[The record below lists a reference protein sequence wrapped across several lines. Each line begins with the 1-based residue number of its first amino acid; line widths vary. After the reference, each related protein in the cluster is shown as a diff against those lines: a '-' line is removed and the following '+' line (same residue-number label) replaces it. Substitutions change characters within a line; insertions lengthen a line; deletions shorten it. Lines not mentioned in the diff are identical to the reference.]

1 MPAGHLIT
9 GARGE
14 DIAEEHLKALGLR
27 IRHRNWQN
35 QGLELDMVC
44 LDPSTRPATL
54 VFVEVK
60 TRSGTDWGA
69 PSQAVGRGKR
79 GRLDRAAR
87 LYLSEHK
94 LWDAPCRFDVV
105 CVTKHGDAY
114 TVEHLP
120 NAFDSPRPLRGGDT
134 SWQPW

>member
-9 GARGE
+9 GASGE
-14 DIAEEHLKALGLR
+14 ELATEHLKGLGLR
-27 IRHRNWQN
+27 VKDRNWRH
-35 QGLELDMVC
+35 QGLELDIVC
-44 LDPSTRPATL
+44 QDPATRPPTL

-60 TRSGTDWGA
+60 TRSSSQRGA
-69 PSQAVGRGKR
+69 PSQAVGHTKR
-79 GRLDRAAR
+79 QRLTRAAEA
-87 LYLSEHK
+87 YLSEHK
-94 LWDAPCRFDVV
+94 LWNNPCRFDIV

-120 NAFDSPRPLRGGDT
+120 NAFARSRPLRGGHS